1 MIDRIRT
8 GLIRVALVT
17 MLVLGMLMPSGQ
29 VNAAYHTLQ
38 ATPTITAGTTLDR
51 DPGGPGG

>member
-8 GLIRVALVT
+8 GLMRVALVA
-17 MLVLGMLMPSGQ
+17 MLVLASGQ

-38 ATPTITAGTTLDR
+38 ATPTLTAGNTLNS
-51 DPGGPGG
+51 DPGGHGG